1 MILAT
6 AVFTVMIALVKICRE
21 TMSGIELVFWR
32 GAVSVPL
39 VLITMRGTGF
49 RIRSRGPL
57 VLRIVFGIAAMT
69 CFYTAARGL
78 ALVDLNLITRLQPI
92 LIAIAAPLFLGPE
105 ERPGPRVWIA
115 AAIGFAGCA
124 IILTPGLRVGSL
136 FGLLALVATMS
147 SSAAHLSLRR
157 VAVGDHGR
165 TIVFWF
171 HACMTVFAFCAVF
184 AVHGE
189 LRVPEVRL
197 VPAVL
202 GIGVAATAGQLLIT
216 KAYSVGK
223 APVVAAASYA
233 GVLWSLVAD
242 LVVFRALPGV
252 AAVIGGLLVLISS
265 LALVVR
271 SWGETRRLPVRGGG
285 PSG

>member
-1 MILAT
+1 
-6 AVFTVMIALVKICRE
+6 
-21 TMSGIELVFWR
+21 
-32 GAVSVPL
+32 
-39 VLITMRGTGF
+39 
-49 RIRSRGPL
+49 
-57 VLRIVFGIAAMT
+57 
-69 CFYTAARGL
+69 
-78 ALVDLNLITRLQPI
+78 
-92 LIAIAAPLFLGPE
+92 
-105 ERPGPRVWIA
+105 
-115 AAIGFAGCA
+115 
-124 IILTPGLRVGSL
+124 
-136 FGLLALVATMS
+136 
-147 SSAAHLSLRR
+147 
-157 VAVGDHGR
+157 
-165 TIVFWF
+165 VFWF